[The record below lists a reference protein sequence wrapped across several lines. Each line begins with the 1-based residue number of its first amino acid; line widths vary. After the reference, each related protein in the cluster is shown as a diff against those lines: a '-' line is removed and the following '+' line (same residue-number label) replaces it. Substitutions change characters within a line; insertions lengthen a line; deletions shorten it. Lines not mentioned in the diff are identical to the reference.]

1 MSPAGP
7 SDATLAPMT
16 SLDRHERIAYN
27 ADVLLWQSRIRLTF
41 ALLAGGGELLFQWLG
56 AASGAPMVTL
66 GAAAGYLAVVGLLTL
81 YVRIT
86 RTAPTWAVVST
97 VVADVFFVFG
107 ATFITQPVFHHDRT
121 LVLAFFVLHLT
132 EFYFGRGLALG
143 ALVAVIVSDVSLV
156 AYQVGIGTPLRWT
169 DEMWSLGVFVLTA
182 SIFLNGYGTF
192 RRRLT
197 KLVALF
203 ENAADG
209 DFSREYDVTADRR
222 PDSITLVGRA
232 YNQFRTQL
240 STMVFT
246 DPLSGC
252 LNRLGFEQQLGR
264 EIARASRAESQI
276 SLIAVDIDDFK
287 RVNDTFGHLTGDV
300 VIEETGALLRAE
312 VRAGD
317 SVARVGGDEF
327 VILLPDTGL
336 DGALVLATRLRD
348 MYALRSVGGGDGQIT
363 LSLSIGVTSAL
374 ASADAAAE
382 DLRQRADEA
391 LYAAKRGGRNLVK
404 VWGGA
409 KLRASQG

>member
-1 MSPAGP
+1 ME
-7 SDATLAPMT
+7 
-16 SLDRHERIAYN
+16 RHERLTYN
-27 ADVLLWQSRIRLTF
+27 ADILLWQSRIRLLC
-41 ALLAGGGELLFQWLG
+41 ALVAGIGELLFQRFG
-56 AASGAPMVTL
+56 AAPGSPAVTL
-66 GAAAGYLAVVGLLTL
+66 GTTCGYLVVIAMLTA

-86 RTAPTWAVVST
+86 HRAPVWAVVCT
-97 VVADVFFVFG
+97 VLADVFFVFG
-107 ATFITQPVFHHDRT
+107 ATFVTQPAVHHDRT

-143 ALVAVIVSDVSLV
+143 ALVAVVVSDLALV
-156 AYQVGIGTPLRWT
+156 GAQISAGAPLQWP
-169 DEMWSLGVFVLTA
+169 DELWSLSVFVLTA
-182 SIFLNGYGTF
+182 SIFLHGYGNF
-192 RRRLT
+192 RRRLK
-197 KLVALF
+197 KLVSLF

-209 DFSREYDVTADRR
+209 DFSREYDVNADHR

-240 STMVFT
+240 ATMVFT

-252 LNRLGFEQQLGR
+252 LNRLGFEQQLAR
-264 EIARASRAESQI
+264 EIARASRAASDI
-276 SLIAVDIDDFK
+276 ALIAVDIDDFK
-287 RVNDTFGHLTGDV
+287 RVNDTFGHLTGDA

-348 MYALRSVGGGDGQIT
+348 VYSSRSVGGGEGRLA
-363 LSLSIGVTSAL
+363 LSLSIGVTAGPAAAES
-374 ASADAAAE
+374 AAE
-382 DLRQRADEA
+382 DLRARADEA
-391 LYAAKRGGRNLVK
+391 LYAAKRGGRNLVR

-409 KLRASQG
+409 KLRSALG